1 MNFKPQLLRPYVF
14 LCIPY
19 YSCLLLNV
27 PFIVKF
33 AICAVSPLSSAPDIH
48 NLQDANS
55 DLLRMNESTA
65 VNTPTVKYTPKRQIQ
80 FDISSFSHYV
90 LGDLT

>member
-1 MNFKPQLLRPYVF
+1 M
-14 LCIPY
+14 
-19 YSCLLLNV
+19 CL
-27 PFIVKF
+27 FIVKF
-33 AICAVSPLSSAPDIH
+33 TICAVSPLSSPPDIH

-65 VNTPTVKYTPKRQIQ
+65 VNTLTVKYTPKQHIQ